1 MTFRFTSGWAQMLVV
16 LGIVII
22 IVGVA
27 LAGALSVVP
36 IPWRDHRPGTVE
48 RVLLAVG
55 IVAGGVALG
64 GSLIVM
70 GQLVLAFLNVRENLE
85 RLTLRY
91 AAEDEVPCPSCGEA
105 IKAEATVCRYCRS
118 DLKRPT
124 AADRLLAPR

>member
-16 LGIVII
+16 LGIVVI

-36 IPWRDHRPGTVE
+36 IPWRDHRPGTIE
-48 RVLLAVG
+48 RVFLAVG
-55 IVAGGVALG
+55 VVAGGVALG

-70 GQLVLAFLNVRENLE
+70 GLLLLAFLNLRENVE

-91 AAEDEVPCPSCGEA
+91 AAEDEVPCLHCGEA
-105 IKAEATVCRYCRS
+105 IKADATVCRYCRS
-118 DLKRPT
+118 DLKRST

>member
-22 IVGVA
+22 VVGVA

-36 IPWRDHRPGTVE
+36 IPWTDHRPGTVE

-55 IVAGGVALG
+55 VVAGGVALG

-70 GQLVLAFLNVRENLE
+70 GQLVLAFLNIRENVE

-91 AAEDEVPCPSCGEA
+91 AAEDEVPCLYCGEA
-105 IKAEATVCRYCRS
+105 IKADATVCRYCRS